1 MKNVIMFCGK
11 GGVGKTTCAATTALH
26 YASEGNKTLI
36 LSTDPTPS
44 LRHIFE
50 LDNFKDP
57 VKKGIPTNVTDN
69 LFLYEVGSHEVKTL
83 WNDKFG
89 VEAYEVFSSFVDIG
103 YEEFIDFVASV
114 LPGLRDEFMV
124 DYIRELHES
133 GKYGKIVWDTAPAG
147 QTLGLLKM
155 PSIIGEHLKP
165 AARIYTSLKTT
176 GKNRNT
182 VQGVIKGWELLSAK
196 DMNFIQTMVEFNLV
210 TIAEALAVYQLDYI
224 FEEFKSYNLNID
236 NVIINQVVINPDS
249 EFMRRKSAM
258 QKEYIEE
265 IAKICAGKQRTLSMF
280 PYEITG
286 LERLRE
292 AMKVLFKND

>member
-11 GGVGKTTCAATTALH
+11 GGVGKTTCAATTALR
-26 YASEGNKTLI
+26 YAMMGNKTLI

-44 LRHIFE
+44 LQHIFE
-50 LDNFKDP
+50 MESTTVSGN
-57 VKKGIPTNVTDN
+57 KGIPVTVTDN

-89 VEAYEVFSSFVDIG
+89 AEAYEVFSSFVDIG
-103 YEEFIDFVASV
+103 YDEFIDFVASV

-133 GKYGKIVWDTAPAG
+133 GEYGKIVWDTAPAG

-155 PSIIGEHLKP
+155 PSIIGQHLKP

-182 VQGVIKGWELLSAK
+182 VQGVIKGWEALSAK
-196 DMNFIQTMVEFNLV
+196 DMKFIQTMVEFNLV
-210 TIAEALAVYQLDYI
+210 TIAEALAVSQLGYI
-224 FEEFKSYNLNID
+224 FNEFMSYNLNID
-236 NVIINQVVINPDS
+236 NVIINQVINNPDS
-249 EFMRRKSAM
+249 EFMKQKSTM
-258 QKEYIEE
+258 QKEYIAE
-265 IAKICAGKQRTLSMF
+265 ISRICAGKQRSLSMF

-292 AMKVLFKND
+292 AVKVLFGND

>member
-26 YASEGNKTLI
+26 YATTGEKTMI
-36 LSTDPTPS
+36 ISTDPTPS
-44 LRHIFE
+44 LQHIFE
-50 LDNFKDP
+50 IDDNAVSVSKGAP
-57 VKKGIPTNVTDN
+57 VTITDN
-69 LFLYEVGSHEVKTL
+69 LFLYEVGADEVKTM

-89 VEAYEVFSSFVDIG
+89 SEAYEVFSSFVDID
-103 YEEFIDFVASV
+103 YDEFIDFVASV

-124 DYIRELHES
+124 DYIRELYES
-133 GKYGKIVWDTAPAG
+133 GKYDKIVWDTAPAG

-182 VQGVIKGWELLSAK
+182 VQEVIKGWEALSDK

-210 TIAEALAVYQLDYI
+210 TIAEALAVYQLEYL
-224 FEEFKSYNLNID
+224 FEEFRSYNLGID
-236 NVIINQVVINPDS
+236 KVIINQVIKDPDS
-249 EFMRRKSAM
+249 EFMKRKSEM
-258 QKEYIEE
+258 QKEYIAE
-265 IAKICAGKQRTLSMF
+265 IARICPAKQRMLSMF
-280 PYEITG
+280 PYELTG
-286 LERLRE
+286 LERLKE
-292 AMKVLFKND
+292 AMKVLYKNE

>member
-11 GGVGKTTCAATTALH
+11 GGVGKTTCDATTALH
-26 YASEGNKTLI
+26 YAMTGNKTLI

-44 LRHIFE
+44 LQHIFE
-50 LDNFKDP
+50 LDIPDGPF
-57 VKKGIPTNVTDN
+57 KKGTPTAVTDD
-69 LFLYEVGSHEVKTL
+69 LFLYEVGSHEVKTM

-89 VEAYEVFSSFVDIG
+89 SEAYEVFSSFVDIG
-103 YEEFIDFVASV
+103 YDEFIDFVASV

-133 GKYGKIVWDTAPAG
+133 GEYGKIVWDTAPAG

-182 VQGVIKGWELLSAK
+182 VQGVIKGWEALSAK
-196 DMNFIQTMVEFNLV
+196 DMKFIQTMVEFNLV
-210 TIAEALAVYQLDYI
+210 TIAEALAVSQLDYI
-224 FEEFKSYNLNID
+224 FNEFRSYNLNID
-236 NVIINQVVINPDS
+236 NVIINQVVTNPDS
-249 EFMRRKSAM
+249 EFMKRKAAM
-258 QKEYIEE
+258 QKEYIAE
-265 IAKICAGKQRTLSMF
+265 ISRICAGKQRMLSMF

-292 AMKVLFKND
+292 AVKVLFGDD